1 MILTFEK
8 QNEER
13 KTVDFQT
20 QMSQAEM
27 TFLINFAIQSLMQI
41 GAISVNNMTQEPQE
55 VHLPITETLIPP
67 SQVN

>member
-27 TFLINFAIQSLMQI
+27 TFLINFAIQSLIQI

-55 VHLPITETLIPP
+55 VQLPITETLIPP